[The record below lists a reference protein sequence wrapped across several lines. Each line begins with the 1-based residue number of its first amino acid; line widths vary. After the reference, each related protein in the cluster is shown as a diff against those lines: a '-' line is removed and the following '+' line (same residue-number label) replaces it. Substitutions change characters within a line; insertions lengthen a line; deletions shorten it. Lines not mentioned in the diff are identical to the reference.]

1 MAKKT
6 KDKQM
11 TQEQYNEIMEQ
22 YNEYI
27 SANPVYEP
35 SSISK
40 TVLDIY
46 NNMKSGNIM
55 KPEFQ
60 RNFRWSEE
68 KQSNLIQSLILG
80 FTPPCLFAFYEDDE
94 NELEI
99 MRFHDGLQRSCT
111 IFEFFED
118 NLKLTGLEK
127 LDFLNGLT
135 YSELPPKIMST
146 LQNRKVSILEFP
158 KGTPR
163 WVVQEHFNL
172 LNTNGEPLSMG
183 ETFRG
188 TYYGKYYKIMHEI
201 GKNTTFQL
209 AMGNKGK
216 GKAKDSL
223 EHEKYVEYWAAMYHN
238 KIWTPQTSK
247 IEYVNSPLSTG
258 KKYIEKN
265 LIYWS
270 KNEDAITKEFIENLT
285 KLFDKAVNLSVE
297 VFGELP
303 FRKPKIDKETN
314 QFVLKN
320 GEIAMN
326 NTNNGMFECFMYLLT
341 FADSESVIANAK
353 KIKTNF
359 FIKLLNNPD
368 VYETFHN
375 MCMNGRAAKTRFRF
389 VYDLL
394 IKCGVTFTNL

>member
-1 MAKKT
+1 MS
-6 KDKQM
+6 
-11 TQEQYNEIMEQ
+11 QEKCNEIMEQ
-22 YNEYI
+22 YSEYI
-27 SANPVYEP
+27 AANPVYEP

-40 TVLDIY
+40 SVLDIY

-68 KQSNLIQSLILG
+68 KQSSLIQSLILG

-111 IFEFFED
+111 IYEFFED

-135 YSELPPKIMST
+135 YSELPPKIKST
-146 LQNRKVSILEFP
+146 LQNRKISILEFP

-188 TYYGKYYKIMHEI
+188 TYYGKYYKIMHALGNI
-201 GKNTTFQL
+201 ATFQS

-216 GKAKDSL
+216 GKFKDAL
-223 EHEKYVEYWAAMYHN
+223 EHEKYVEYWAAMFHN
-238 KIWTPQTSK
+238 KIWTPRTTE

-265 LIYWS
+265 LMYWS
-270 KNEDAITKEFIENLT
+270 KNEDAITGEFVENLT
-285 KLFDKAVNLSVE
+285 KHFVKAVNLSVKI
-297 VFGELP
+297 FGELP
-303 FRKPKIDKETN
+303 FRKPKIDWSGEVPHFIYN
-314 QFVLKN
+314 N

-326 NTNNGMFECFMYLLT
+326 NTNNGMFECFMYLMT
-341 FADSESVIANAK
+341 FAEAESVMKNVKVIKSEFFNA
-353 KIKTNF
+353 
-359 FIKLLNNPD
+359 LLSNHD

-375 MCMNGRAAKTRFRF
+375 MCMNGKAAKTRFRF